1 MSADVVLAALLGAAI
16 PYLVKILRID
26 PALISTP
33 AVTAL
38 TDLTGATLYLIVV
51 TLML

>member
-1 MSADVVLAALLGAAI
+1 VVS
-16 PYLVKILRID
+16 RID